1 MTSDLPV
8 VVGSSHFIIF
18 RMRGV
23 NFFLQVFCCRLDLL
37 RGGSGCG
44 YSRRGLLVIL
54 WNGDDRPDWL
64 AWWELFTNSSGQN
77 IALIIIVFIF
87 QVDIVDW
94 NAVNWYGLLG
104 G

>member
-1 MTSDLPV
+1 MTSDPPV
-8 VVGSSHFIIF
+8 VVGSSHFVIF

-37 RGGSGCG
+37 CGSRGRG
-44 YSRRGLLVIL
+44 YSRCGLLVIL
-54 WNGDDRPDWL
+54 WNGDDGPDWL
-64 AWWELFTNSSGQN
+64 AWWELFANSSRQN
-77 IALIIIVFIF
+77 VAVIIVVFIV
-87 QVDIVDW
+87 QIDVVDW